1 MKLTELLNEE
11 TLQEA
16 SIKQLIA
23 AGALAAASLGLIV
36 PSSTSDHGVKTSQ
49 LDSKKQ
55 EKLQAEIRNLT
66 KFVTDNYHVEEPEAN
81 AIVLLAKKHE
91 QPTFPKAK
99 NILAIIGIESAFKEK
114 AVSKLH
120 KDPAVGLM
128 QVRPKT
134 WGVTASSLSTV
145 DKQIELGSKI
155 LNHYYTKLGDN
166 EEHAVKAYNVG
177 MGNFKKTTHNE
188 KQKAA
193 MDRYAHKYDNELK
206 KIKA

>member
-66 KFVTDNYHVEEPEAN
+66 KFVTMNYHVKEPEAK

-91 QPTFPKAK
+91 KPTFPKAK
-99 NILAIIGIESAFKEK
+99 NILAIIGIESAYKTM

-120 KDPAVGLM
+120 RDAAVGLM
-128 QVRPKT
+128 QVRPKM
-134 WGVTASSLSTV
+134 WGETAAGLSSNV

-177 MGNFKKTTHNE
+177 IANFKKA
-188 KQKAA
+188 KPSDKIKDA
-193 MDRYAHKYDNELK
+193 MNHYANKYNAELK
-206 KIKA
+206 KLS